1 MHPAI
6 RLASLT
12 RLGAQSPAEQAPSAG
27 DEEGRVRS
35 VARRT
40 AGRVLDRV
48 GDRAAAATATQVE
61 QLRDELDRT
70 RAEMRAEVALL
81 RAELDARGPGPDV

>member
-6 RLASLT
+6 RLSSVT
-12 RLGAQSPAEQAPSAG
+12 RLGGPPPPPPSDDQPAGSTARA
-27 DEEGRVRS
+27 RAVVR
-35 VARRT
+35 RG

-70 RAEMRAEVALL
+70 RAELQSEIELL
-81 RAELDARGPGPDV
+81 RAELEARDRT

>member
-12 RLGAQSPAEQAPSAG
+12 RLGAESPSAPPS
-27 DEEGRVRS
+27 EEGGGRVRT
-35 VARRT
+35 VARRA

-70 RAEMRAEVALL
+70 RAEMRAEIALL
-81 RAELDARGPGPDV
+81 RAELDAKGEAPQP